1 MVFDEIIA
9 TMKQRIKQQQ
19 TKEEKPKEP
28 KPIIKSTDP
37 VITGGY
43 TPDTNQF
50 SIKKG

>member
-1 MVFDEIIA
+1 MIFDDII
-9 TMKQRIKQQQ
+9 TSMKQCIKQQQ
-19 TKEEKPKEP
+19 EEKPKEP
-28 KPIIKSTDP
+28 KPEIKSTDP